1 MPVSVSLYNH
11 TVKRF
16 LSGEN
21 AEGDTYRI
29 NLYTVL
35 PFDATA
41 TTKAAAEAGATQ
53 LPTAL
58 GYTQNAKSLTG
69 VLVSVVTTNDA
80 RFDADDVTWTASGGA
95 LTANFALVYNDTD
108 TNDPPVMRIDFDGA
122 QSAPDTTEF
131 KIVWNANGIIAGTT
145 SP

>member
-21 AEGDTYRI
+21 AQGDTYRV

-41 TTKAAAEAGATQ
+41 ATKAAAEAGSTQ
-53 LPTAL
+53 LPTAS
-58 GYTQNAKSLTG
+58 GYVQNSKTLAN
-69 VLVSVVTTNDA
+69 VVAAIVAPNDA
-80 RFDADDVTWTASGGA
+80 RFDADDVTWTATGGA
-95 LTANFALVYNDTD
+95 ITANFALVYNDTD
-108 TNDPPVMRIDFDGA
+108 VDDPPVLRIDFDGA
-122 QSAPDTTEF
+122 QSAPDTTDF
-131 KIVWNANGIIAGTT
+131 KIVWNAAGIIAATT
-145 SP
+145 P